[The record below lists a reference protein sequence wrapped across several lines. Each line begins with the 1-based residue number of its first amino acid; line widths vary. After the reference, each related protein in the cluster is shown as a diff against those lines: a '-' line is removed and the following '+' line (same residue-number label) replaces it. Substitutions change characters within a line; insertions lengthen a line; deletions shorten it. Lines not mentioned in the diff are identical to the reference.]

1 MEYMPALKA
10 RNGENMYIVVY
21 EIKSGIKGQNRD
33 RPLAM
38 FRNPHAAKVFLNMVK
53 QNGRTAFSR
62 VV

>member
-1 MEYMPALKA
+1 
-10 RNGENMYIVVY
+10 MYIIVY
-21 EIKSGIKGQNRD
+21 EVNQGAGGVSKD

-38 FRNPHAAKVFLNMVK
+38 FRDPYAAKVFLNMVK